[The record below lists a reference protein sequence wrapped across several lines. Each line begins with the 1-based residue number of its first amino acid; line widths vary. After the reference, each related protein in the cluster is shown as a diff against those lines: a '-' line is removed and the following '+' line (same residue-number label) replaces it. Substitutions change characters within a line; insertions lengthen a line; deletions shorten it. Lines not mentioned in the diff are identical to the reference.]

1 MATPQR
7 AAIASTMTTEDTV
20 LTTVLTLL
28 LTAVTLVFGVQMCLQ
43 TYHIADKA
51 IRKEVHRLKQHER
64 KQRLK
69 DYAKNVFAK
78 LKIGKRKYK

>member
-1 MATPQR
+1 
-7 AAIASTMTTEDTV
+7 MTTEDTV